1 MLNLASMLNF
11 PLKIQLERRDNIG
24 IGFFCCF
31 LFFLQQCSNSN
42 NLGVANYFQL

>member
-24 IGFFCCF
+24 IVFLL
-31 LFFLQQCSNSN
+31 LFF
-42 NLGVANYFQL
+42 VFF